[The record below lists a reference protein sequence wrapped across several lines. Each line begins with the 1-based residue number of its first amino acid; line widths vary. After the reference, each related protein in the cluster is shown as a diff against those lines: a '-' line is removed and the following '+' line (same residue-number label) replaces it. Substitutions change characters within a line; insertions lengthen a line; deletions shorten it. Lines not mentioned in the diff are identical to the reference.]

1 VSLNCQQAADQ
12 VGNGVAAALRGV
24 DCIAGEASAAA
35 FGRLF
40 APGGSLGTVLT
51 LVLTLFIVLFAFA
64 LLTGR
69 TNIGVRSLVPRMM
82 TLGLVLTFATS
93 WLAYQSVVWNLA
105 VATPDYLAG
114 VLSGTRGS
122 ATDLFAQKIDVVFLA
137 VQEASAGAQDIST
150 FSPAG
155 MMWFGALLFML
166 GTVGLLVTAK
176 IALGVLVAA
185 LTCLLAAGVSSIRY
199 GCGACHGRGRPGHG

>member
-1 VSLNCQQAADQ
+1 MSVNCQQATEQ

-51 LVLTLFIVLFAFA
+51 LVLTLFIALFAFA

-93 WLAYQSVVWNLA
+93 WIAYQSVVWNLA
-105 VATPDYLAG
+105 VATP
-114 VLSGTRGS
+114 
-122 ATDLFAQKIDVVFLA
+122 IA
-137 VQEASAGAQDIST
+137 VRC
-150 FSPAG
+150 SP
-155 MMWFGALLFML
+155 
-166 GTVGLLVTAK
+166 V
-176 IALGVLVAA
+176 
-185 LTCLLAAGVSSIRY
+185 
-199 GCGACHGRGRPGHG
+199 